1 MRALNQC
8 PVVVQFGQR
17 PQHLHRQ
24 EGMSRHRRRT
34 AGVECRLAVG
44 GSVWAL
50 WLMVPL
56 KKKAPAEAGGKE
68 GKGAK
73 ETRGAGGLRGCGG
86 RQKQRGGGLGAGQT
100 RKKVSRLY
108 AGGGVALESNFGE

>member
-8 PVVVQFGQR
+8 PVVQFGQR

-24 EGMSRHRRRT
+24 EGMIRHRRRT

-73 ETRGAGGLRGCGG
+73 ETRGAGGL
-86 RQKQRGGGLGAGQT
+86 
-100 RKKVSRLY
+100 
-108 AGGGVALESNFGE
+108 GGVVEEGRNNGGEGSELGKQGRRCPVCMLVVCMLVVVLL